1 MTMTTNKD
9 ETQKR
14 LFKWMKNVR
23 PLVKWNATSPPMFD
37 AYLLEELD
45 ELIEILEKDKGDDSK

>member
-1 MTMTTNKD
+1 MTMNKD

-23 PLVKWNATSPPMFD
+23 PLVKCNAVESDTVYD
-37 AYLLEELD
+37 HYLMEELD
-45 ELIEILEKDKGDDSK
+45 ELIEILEKDRDDDRK

>member
-1 MTMTTNKD
+1 MNKD

-23 PLVKWNATSPPMFD
+23 PLVKCNAVESDTVYD
-37 AYLLEELD
+37 HYLMEELD
-45 ELIEILEKDKGDDSK
+45 ELIEILEKDRDDDRK